1 MVKLNFNK
9 FCEVNSVVGYIDV
22 GGGMRAV
29 YGAGVLDFCLDE
41 GIEFPYYIGV
51 SAGSANIISHL
62 GGHRD
67 RTLRFYRDYSCRP
80 EYMSLKNWVKNK
92 KYLDLDYIYTTLTQ
106 EGGEDPLNFEVMRSH
121 NCDFYIVTTDAPT
134 GKTEYLD
141 YRNIEKN
148 DYYELK
154 ASSCIPVV
162 CPVVEKD
169 GREYYDGGLS
179 DPIPVRK
186 AFQDGCDKVVI
197 TLTLPKDYHKPHK
210 APETLYKAVLKK
222 YPESARLMYSMID
235 KYNADLDYINK
246 LEKEGKVLILSP
258 DDCCGVT
265 TLKHERHGVEALYHK
280 GYEDAGKIKSF
291 LSADTEATP

>member
-1 MVKLNFNK
+1 M
-9 FCEVNSVVGYIDV
+9 VGYIDV

-29 YGAGVLDFCLDE
+29 YGAGVLDRCLDE
-41 GIEFPYYIGV
+41 GIEFSYYIGV

-80 EYMSLKNWVKNK
+80 EYMSFKNWVKK
-92 KYLDLDYIYTTLTQ
+92 KSYLGLDYIYTTLTA
-106 EGGEDPLNFEVMRSH
+106 EGGEDPLNFEVMRSRS
-121 NCDFYIVTTDAPT
+121 CDFYIVTTDAVT

-154 ASSCIPVV
+154 ASCCIPLV
-162 CPVVEKD
+162 CPVVEKN

-179 DPIPVRK
+179 DPIPIRK
-186 AFQDGCDKVVI
+186 ALQDGCDKVVV
-197 TLTLPKDYHKPHK
+197 TLTLPKDYRKPHK
-210 APETLYKAVLKK
+210 APEKLYNAVLRK

-235 KYNADLDYINK
+235 KYNEELDYIVE
-246 LEKEGKVLILSP
+246 LEKEGKVLIISP

-265 TLKHERHGVEALYHK
+265 TLKHEKNGIEALYKK
-280 GYEDAGKIKSF
+280 GYENAGRIKAF
-291 LSADTEATP
+291 LTGGTEEMP

>member
-1 MVKLNFNK
+1 M
-9 FCEVNSVVGYIDV
+9 VGYIDV

-51 SAGSANIISHL
+51 SAGSANIISYL
-62 GGHRD
+62 GGHKG
-67 RTLRFYRDYSCRP
+67 RTLRFYRDYSCRA

-92 KYLDLDYIYTTLTQ
+92 AYLDLNYIYTTLTK

-121 NCDFYIVTTDAPT
+121 NCDFYIVTTDAVT

-141 YRNIEKN
+141 YRNVAKN

-154 ASSCIPVV
+154 ASSCIPIV

-169 GREYYDGGLS
+169 GREFYDGGLS
-179 DPIPVRK
+179 DPIPIRK
-186 AFQDGCDKVVI
+186 ALSDGCDKVVV
-197 TLTLPKDYHKPHK
+197 TLTLPKDYHKSHK
-210 APETLYKAVLKK
+210 APAGLYKSMLKK
-222 YPESARLMYSMID
+222 YPESAKLMYSMID
-235 KYNADLDYINK
+235 KYNAELDYIK
-246 LEKEGKVLILSP
+246 ELEKEGKVLIIAP

-265 TLKHERHGVEALYHK
+265 TLKHKREGIEALYRK
-280 GYEDAGKIKSF
+280 GYENAGKIKAF
-291 LSADTEATP
+291 LTDNTEAMP

>member
-1 MVKLNFNK
+1 M
-9 FCEVNSVVGYIDV
+9 VGYIDV

-67 RTLRFYRDYSCRP
+67 RTLRFYRDYSSRA
-80 EYMSLKNWVKNK
+80 EYMSFKNWVKK
-92 KYLDLDYIYTTLTQ
+92 KSYLGLDYIYTTLTA
-106 EGGEDPLNFEVMRSH
+106 EYGEDPLNFEVMRSH
-121 NCDFYIVTTDAPT
+121 SCEFYIVTTDAVT

-141 YRNIEKN
+141 YRKVEKN

-154 ASSCIPVV
+154 ASCCIPII
-162 CPVVEKD
+162 CRAVEKN

-179 DPIPVRK
+179 DPIPIRK
-186 AFQDGCDKVVI
+186 ALQDGCDKVVV
-197 TLTLPKDYHKPHK
+197 TLTLPKDYRKPHK
-210 APETLYKAVLKK
+210 APENLYNAVLRK

-235 KYNADLDYINK
+235 KYNAELDYIVE

-265 TLKHERHGVEALYHK
+265 TLKHEKKGIEALYHK
-280 GYEDAGKIKSF
+280 GYEDAGKIKKF
-291 LSADTEATP
+291 LASDTEATP